1 MIGASQRRGTR
12 MGAETGTGRTQA
24 ATAQQAPAA
33 GLRPPAVSGECGRPA
48 RVLVAG
54 IPVDCVDMEQALDT
68 VDRLVATGGPART
81 ILAVNP
87 EKVMQ
92 ARADPLLRR
101 ALANAG
107 LVIPDGTGVVLAVR
121 LLERQRIRRVAG
133 ADLMPAIC
141 ERAARQG
148 YSVFLYG
155 ASPEV
160 NERAAAA
167 LLADYPNLR
176 IVGREHGFV
185 RADDMPALIDRINAA
200 APDILFVALGSPRQ
214 EQWMEEH
221 LPRLKVKVCQG
232 VGGTFDVLSG
242 RVKRAPLVFRRASLE
257 WFYRLCADPRRIR
270 RQMALPRFVYWLAL
284 ERMRQSASAQGPG

>member
-1 MIGASQRRGTR
+1 

-24 ATAQQAPAA
+24 TPAQQAPAP
-33 GLRPPAVSGECGRPA
+33 GLRTGTTWESGRPP

-68 VDRLVATGGPART
+68 VDRLVASGGPARA

-92 ARADPLLRR
+92 ARANPLLRR

-167 LLADYPNLR
+167 LLAHYPRLR
-176 IVGREHGFV
+176 IAGREHGYV
-185 RADDMPALIDRINAA
+185 APEEMPALIDRINAA

-221 LPRLKVKVCQG
+221 LPRLRVKVCQG
-232 VGGTFDVLSG
+232 VGGTFDVLAG
-242 RVKRAPLVFRRASLE
+242 RVKRAPLLFRRASLE
-257 WFYRLCADPRRIR
+257 WFYRLCTDPRRIR

-284 ERMRQSASAQGPG
+284 ERMRQSASAQRPG